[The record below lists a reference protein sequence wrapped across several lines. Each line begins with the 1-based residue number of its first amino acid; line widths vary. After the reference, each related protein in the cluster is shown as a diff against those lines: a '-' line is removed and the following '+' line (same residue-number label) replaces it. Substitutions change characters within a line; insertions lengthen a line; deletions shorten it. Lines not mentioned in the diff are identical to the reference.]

1 MNKYTLL
8 GLFSWLA
15 AGCTA
20 GFQGIKSLM
29 NTNYVWHDIT
39 LWDLSNSYIRNI
51 PNYVHIESVH
61 NALQFII
68 RDFALYQLLAAA
80 GLIFFIIGNFLK
92 K

>member
-1 MNKYTLL
+1 
-8 GLFSWLA
+8 
-15 AGCTA
+15 
-20 GFQGIKSLM
+20 M
-29 NTNYVWHDIT
+29 NTNNVWHDIT

-51 PNYVHIESVH
+51 PDYVHIESVH

-80 GLIFFIIGNFLK
+80 GLILFIIGGFLK